1 MQNRT
6 VASLLTVCLAAAI
19 AAPAVA
25 QETDA
30 QASDAQQTQVPP
42 SDAQTDAAQLYA
54 AQPRVAEQTIEATA
68 KVTAVDKAN
77 RTVTLKNEDG
87 ESEEIAVGPEVER
100 FDEIA
105 VGDTVRAKYSV
116 GIATELRP
124 PTEEERANPL
134 VVMGG
139 EGKAEKTEAPAA
151 GAARVIRVVATV
163 QSLDRTNNTVTLQGP
178 NGNQVTVQVDDPAL
192 LGQARIGSSVV
203 VTAAESV
210 ALSLEKLGAKKA
222 K

>member
-6 VASLLTVCLAAAI
+6 VAALLTSCLAAAI

-25 QETDA
+25 Q
-30 QASDAQQTQVPP
+30 QAEPQQTEVPP
-42 SDAQTDAAQLYA
+42 TAGQPNAAQLYA
-54 AQPRVAEQTIEATA
+54 AQPRVAEQTLEATA
-68 KVTAVDKAN
+68 KVTAVDKAA

-87 ESEEIAVGPEVER
+87 ESETIAVGPEVER
-100 FDEIA
+100 FDEIE
-105 VGDTVRAKYSV
+105 VGDTVRAKYSI
-116 GIATELRP
+116 GIASELRP
-124 PTEEERANPL
+124 PTDEERANPF

-139 EGKAEKTEAPAA
+139 EGKAEKSDAPAA
-151 GAARVIRVVATV
+151 GAARMIRVVATV
-163 QSLDRTNNTVTLQGP
+163 QSLDRSNNTVTLQGP

-192 LGQARIGSSVV
+192 LGQARVGSSVV

-210 ALSLEKLGAKKA
+210 ALSLEKVGAKKT